1 MANIYKNA
9 FYDPANTDVIS
20 IYTTPS
26 DSRAII
32 QNIQVVNE
40 TGSKTVQFFI
50 YDASANVTYLAA
62 HGSITGPTICNFAK
76 GPIVLEESDELKAQS
91 SVSSNISA
99 IVSILEL
106 NRNEQ

>member
-40 TGSKTVQFFI
+40 TGSKTVQFSI

-62 HGSITGPTICNFAK
+62 HGSISGPTTCNFAK
-76 GPIVLEESDELKAQS
+76 GPIVLEENDIISAQTTS
-91 SVSSNISA
+91 TSNISA
-99 IVSILEL
+99 VLAILET

>member
-9 FYDPANTDVIS
+9 FLDLTTSNAT

-32 QNIQVVNE
+32 QTIQVANDNSNNNNVDVFVHD
-40 TGSKTVQFFI
+40 SS
-50 YDASANVTYLAA
+50 ASSDHEISHDQLNTRDTL
-62 HGSITGPTICNFAK
+62 NLAK
-76 GPIVLEESDELKAQS
+76 GPIILEENDYVFAKAGANS
-91 SVSSNISA
+91 SAHITLA
-99 IVSILEL
+99 ILEI